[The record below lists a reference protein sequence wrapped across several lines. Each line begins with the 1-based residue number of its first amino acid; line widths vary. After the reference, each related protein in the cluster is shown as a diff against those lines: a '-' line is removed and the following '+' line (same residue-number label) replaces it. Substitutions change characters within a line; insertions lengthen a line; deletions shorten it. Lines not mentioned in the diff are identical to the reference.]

1 MSSVFGVDARPVA
14 LADLF
19 APATRNDFTPMFAP
33 RPAGDFVPRVDFAH
47 PSSEFTRGT
56 IQIETI
62 ETTEEELA
70 AALAEA
76 EAQGHAAG
84 LEAGRAEVRAEAE
97 RAREECRTLLRS
109 LDDARA
115 IDKAALGPKLRRAVL
130 DLVERIVGAHV
141 AVEPAF
147 VNGCVTRALD
157 TLKET
162 SEVAR
167 LFLHPDDLA
176 VIDDGSL
183 VGYTNLTLAAD
194 PELPRGSVRL
204 EAGGGEVEDGVRP
217 RIAKLESALR
227 AAGIAA

>member
-1 MSSVFGVDARPVA
+1 MSSVLGADPRPVA

-19 APATRNDFTPMFAP
+19 APSRGDFTPMFAP

-56 IQIETI
+56 IQVETI
-62 ETTEEELA
+62 ETTEAELA

-84 LEAGRAEVRAEAE
+84 LEAGRAEVHAEAE
-97 RAREECRTLLRS
+97 RARTECRALLRS
-109 LDDARA
+109 LDEARA

-147 VNGCVTRALD
+147 VNGCITRALD

-162 SEVAR
+162 SEAAR

-183 VGYTNLTLAAD
+183 KDYTNLTLAAD
-194 PELPRGSVRL
+194 PELQRGSVRL

-217 RIAKLESALR
+217 RIAKLEQALR

>member
-1 MSSVFGVDARPVA
+1 MSSVFGADARPVA
-14 LADLF
+14 LADMF
-19 APATRNDFTPMFAP
+19 ATSRGDFVPMFAS
-33 RPAGDFVPRVDFAH
+33 RPVGDFVPRADFAH
-47 PSSEFTRGT
+47 PSSEFSRGT
-56 IQIETI
+56 IHVETI
-62 ETTEEELA
+62 ETTEAELA

-97 RAREECRTLLRS
+97 RAREECRSLLRS
-109 LDDARA
+109 LDETRA

-147 VNGCVTRALD
+147 VNGCVTRALE

-162 SEVAR
+162 TETAR
-167 LFLHPDDLA
+167 LFLHPEDFA
-176 VIDDGSL
+176 VIEDEN
-183 VGYTNLTLAAD
+183 VNEYKNLTLAVD
-194 PELPRGSVRL
+194 PELQRGSVRL

-217 RIAKLESALR
+217 RLAKLEQALR

>member
-1 MSSVFGVDARPVA
+1 MSSVLGADPRPVA

-19 APATRNDFTPMFAP
+19 APSRGDFTPMFAP

-56 IQIETI
+56 IQVETI
-62 ETTEEELA
+62 ETTEAELA

-76 EAQGHAAG
+76 EAQGRAAG

-97 RAREECRTLLRS
+97 RARTECRALLRS
-109 LDDARA
+109 LDEARA
-115 IDKAALGPKLRRAVL
+115 IDRAALGPKLRRAVL

-147 VNGCVTRALD
+147 VNGCITRALD

-162 SEVAR
+162 SEAAR

-183 VGYTNLTLAAD
+183 KDYTNLTLAAD
-194 PELPRGSVRL
+194 PELQRGSVRL

-217 RIAKLESALR
+217 RIAKLEQALR

>member
-1 MSSVFGVDARPVA
+1 MSNVFSADARPVA

-19 APATRNDFTPMFAP
+19 APSRGDFTPMFAP
-33 RPAGDFVPRVDFAH
+33 RPAGDFVPRLDFAH

-56 IQIETI
+56 IQETI

-97 RAREECRTLLRS
+97 RAREECRSLLRS

-147 VNGCVTRALD
+147 VNGCITRALD

-162 SEVAR
+162 SEAAK

-183 VGYTNLTLAAD
+183 KDYTNLTLAAD
-194 PELPRGSVRL
+194 PELQRGSVRL

-217 RIAKLESALR
+217 RIARLETALR

>member
-1 MSSVFGVDARPVA
+1 MSSVFSADARPVA

-19 APATRNDFTPMFAP
+19 APSRSDFTPMFAP

-56 IQIETI
+56 IHETI

-97 RAREECRTLLRS
+97 RARAECRSLLRS

-115 IDKAALGPKLRRAVL
+115 IDRAALGPKLRRAVL

-147 VNGCVTRALD
+147 VNGCITRALD

-162 SEVAR
+162 SEAAK

-183 VGYTNLTLAAD
+183 RDYTNLTLAAD
-194 PELPRGSVRL
+194 PELQRGSVRL

-217 RIAKLESALR
+217 RIARLETALR

>member
-1 MSSVFGVDARPVA
+1 MSSVFGADARPVA

-19 APATRNDFTPMFAP
+19 APSRGDFTPMFAP

-56 IQIETI
+56 IQVETI
-62 ETTEEELA
+62 ETTEAELA

-97 RAREECRTLLRS
+97 RARAECRSLLRG
-109 LDDARA
+109 LDEARA

-147 VNGCVTRALD
+147 VNGCITRALD

-162 SEVAR
+162 SEAAK
-167 LFLHPDDLA
+167 LFLHPEDIA

-183 VGYTNLTLAAD
+183 KEYPNLTLAAD
-194 PELPRGSVRL
+194 PELQRGSVRL

-217 RIAKLESALR
+217 RIARLETALR

>member
-1 MSSVFGVDARPVA
+1 MSSVLGADPRPVA

-19 APATRNDFTPMFAP
+19 VPSRGDFTPMFAP

-56 IQIETI
+56 IQVETI
-62 ETTEEELA
+62 ETTEAELA

-97 RAREECRTLLRS
+97 RARTECRALLRS
-109 LDDARA
+109 LDEARA

-147 VNGCVTRALD
+147 VNGCITRALD

-162 SEVAR
+162 SEAAR

-183 VGYTNLTLAAD
+183 KDYTNLTLAAD
-194 PELPRGSVRL
+194 PELQRGSVRL

-217 RIAKLESALR
+217 RIAKLEQALR